1 MNYKMSYNGTSS
13 EDMNVIMYDLPEVA
27 LPKKNYDT
35 YSIPGRNGELIGSDS
50 YLSNVVITCTF
61 SILSEH
67 FTKTVREIRR
77 WLRGTGKLYLS
88 DDTDLFYDVLAIDYG
103 NIEREISTYGRFS
116 VRFTCY
122 PYEFTETGQTEH
134 TIAEASNN
142 IYDTCMPLYKIS
154 GNGQCM
160 LNVNNY
166 IFMANVQELLN
177 VDTRLMI
184 CHDADGN
191 YKNTFV
197 SGDYSKLWLKNGQN
211 IISIT
216 NGFTLVIKPRWGYS
230 L

>member
-1 MNYKMSYNGTSS
+1 M
-13 EDMNVIMYDLPEVA
+13 
-27 LPKKNYDT
+27 
-35 YSIPGRNGELIGSDS
+35 
-50 YLSNVVITCTF
+50 
-61 SILSEH
+61 
-67 FTKTVREIRR
+67 
-77 WLRGTGKLYLS
+77 
-88 DDTDLFYDVLAIDYG
+88 
-103 NIEREISTYGRFS
+103 
-116 VRFTCY
+116 RFTCY

-134 TIAEASNN
+134 TIVEASNN

-184 CHDADGN
+184 CRDADGN